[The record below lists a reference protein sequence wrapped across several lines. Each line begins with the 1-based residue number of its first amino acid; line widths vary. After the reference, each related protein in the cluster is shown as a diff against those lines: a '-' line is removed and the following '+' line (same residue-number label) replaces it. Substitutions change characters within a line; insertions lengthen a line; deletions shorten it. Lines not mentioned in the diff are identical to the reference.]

1 MKKIQVSFCKS
12 VYGTMTIEVSDEE
25 AAHIRSAKTYGG
37 RKRRM
42 KAAAYKHIK
51 ENDKHQISDEDIKWD
66 GEAYIDYNGAYFAD
80 EG

>member
-1 MKKIQVSFCKS
+1 MKRIQVSFCKS

-42 KAAAYKHIK
+42 KTAAYKHVK
-51 ENDKHQISDEDIKWD
+51 ENDSHQISDEGIEWGD
-66 GEAYIDYNGAYFAD
+66 EVYIDYNGAYFAD
-80 EG
+80 EE